1 MNEFCDPSAMLD
13 WLVNRMIALGKQAV
27 SVNRKLALGNGA
39 TRIFLCLTEL
49 LQPLLVVT
57 VNETVYGPASAK
69 VWVKAADVFLTTGA
83 VPSPKSQVQVVNAPT
98 GADDESVKVTVCV
111 SQAGA
116 LKPKLATG
124 GTRILMVLFAES
136 TQP

>member
-1 MNEFCDPSAMLD
+1 MLD
-13 WLVNRMIALGKQAV
+13 WLVNRMMALGKQAV

-39 TRIFLCLTEL
+39 TRIFFCLTEL
-49 LQPLLVVT
+49 LHPLFVVT
-57 VNETVYGPASAK
+57 VNETVNGPASAN
-69 VWVKAADVFLTTGA
+69 VCVKAAGVFLTTGA